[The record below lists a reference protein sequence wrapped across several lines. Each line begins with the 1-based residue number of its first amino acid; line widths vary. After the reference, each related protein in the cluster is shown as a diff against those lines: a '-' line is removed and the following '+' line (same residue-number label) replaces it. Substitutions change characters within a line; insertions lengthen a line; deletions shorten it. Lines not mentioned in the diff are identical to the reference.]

1 MSRYE
6 TVWTG
11 GMAETVRISGDV
23 FLRMGN
29 LPVRDQCN
37 TGILVDEEGLVLVD
51 LPAQEPDEEILEEA
65 EAYFGKKVT
74 HLMITHAHGDH
85 RKGLATLHRRDL
97 TVISSRESREE
108 IRNCYPSFE
117 PENWITVKSGDV
129 LTIHRRTCGFW
140 IPERLPAH
148 SPWDLCIRFPR
159 EDLVFTGD
167 FIVPPFFLYTYSS
180 SWRNWVQ
187 ALGQFTRSHGE
198 SLLVTGHG
206 LPERKEKLVPL
217 LERYLSLL
225 GEAAGVV
232 CAGQLSRI
240 SREPEEKLPDCIR
253 EAIRLSDP
261 DTVFRQIREIHESGF

>member
-65 EAYFGKKVT
+65 EVYFGKKVT

-97 TVISSRESREE
+97 TVISSR
-108 IRNCYPSFE
+108 
-117 PENWITVKSGDV
+117 
-129 LTIHRRTCGFW
+129 
-140 IPERLPAH
+140 
-148 SPWDLCIRFPR
+148 
-159 EDLVFTGD
+159 
-167 FIVPPFFLYTYSS
+167 
-180 SWRNWVQ
+180 
-187 ALGQFTRSHGE
+187 
-198 SLLVTGHG
+198 
-206 LPERKEKLVPL
+206 
-217 LERYLSLL
+217 
-225 GEAAGVV
+225 
-232 CAGQLSRI
+232 
-240 SREPEEKLPDCIR
+240 
-253 EAIRLSDP
+253 
-261 DTVFRQIREIHESGF
+261 